1 MRLTF
6 GHVQCVQCGNFAGA
20 AKSAVKR
27 EEVGGM
33 EGRGSKL
40 LLITSI

>member
-6 GHVQCVQCGNFAGA
+6 GHVQCVQYENFAGA
-20 AKSAVKR
+20 AKSAGKR

-40 LLITSI
+40 LLLTSI